1 MVEGKLNLKELI
13 ETYISRVKLA
23 QSLKEYI
30 ANEVLNKETPDF
42 IINILD
48 NTGLTV
54 DEKYDILKEF
64 EG

>member
-13 ETYISRVKLA
+13 ETYMSRVKLA

-42 IINILD
+42 IMNILD
-48 NTGLTV
+48 NSGLTT

>member
-1 MVEGKLNLKELI
+1 MVEGNLNLKELI
-13 ETYISRVKLA
+13 ETYMSRVKLA

-42 IINILD
+42 IMNILD
-48 NTGLTV
+48 NSGLTT

>member
-1 MVEGKLNLKELI
+1 MVESKLNLKELI

>member
-1 MVEGKLNLKELI
+1 MVEGNLNLKELI
-13 ETYISRVKLA
+13 ETYMSRVKLA

-30 ANEVLNKETPDF
+30 ANEVLNKGTPDF

-48 NTGLTV
+48 NTGLTI